1 MTAKTTYEKFTKL
14 FPYLEP
20 DAIRYQTNHKDG
32 GIDIM
37 MNNGTIFN
45 FKIEGRNK
53 WLLRRVE

>member
-1 MTAKTTYEKFTKL
+1 MTAKTTYERFTKL
-14 FPYLEP
+14 FPYLEN

-32 GIDIM
+32 GIDILM
-37 MNNGTIFN
+37 SNGTIFN